1 MKPILFL
8 LMILSLPVVWIAAN
22 AWLWRIG
29 KWRALLAA
37 AMFSVVVGGAVWFLQ
52 ELRFGAARVNDGMA
66 RRIYV
71 TTLSDGLHAIN
82 ELGDRQL
89 MNSYISSVVD
99 TNGCVLLDYKLLHS
113 GRYPELANGTF
124 YCDWCERIDAAKRAK
139 AAAEKK

>member
-1 MKPILFL
+1 MKAIVSL
-8 LMILSLPVVWIAAN
+8 LAICSFPLVWIAAN

-29 KWRALLAA
+29 KCRALLAA
-37 AMFSVVVGGAVWFLQ
+37 VVFSSVVGVVVWFVQ
-52 ELRFGAARVNDGMA
+52 ELRFGDERMKDGMV

-89 MNSYISSVVD
+89 MNSYIASVVD

-113 GRYPELANGTF
+113 GRYPELANGMF
-124 YCDWCERIDAAKRAK
+124 YSDWSERIDAVKRVK
-139 AAAEKK
+139 AAAGKK

>member
-37 AMFSVVVGGAVWFLQ
+37 VVFSSVVGVVVWFLQ
-52 ELRFGAARVNDGMA
+52 ELRFGAARVDDCMT

-89 MNSYISSVVD
+89 MNSYIASVVD

-124 YCDWCERIDAAKRAK
+124 YYDWSERIDEAKRKKATAK
-139 AAAEKK
+139 

>member
-1 MKPILFL
+1 MKPILL
-8 LMILSLPVVWIAAN
+8 LLTVFALPLVWIAAN

-37 AMFSVVVGGAVWFLQ
+37 VVFSAVVGIVVWFAQ
-52 ELRFGAARVNDGMA
+52 ELRFGAARMNDCMA

-89 MNSYISSVVD
+89 MNSYIASVVD

-113 GRYPELANGTF
+113 GRYPELANGMF
-124 YCDWCERIDAAKRAK
+124 YSDWSERIDAVKRVK
-139 AAAEKK
+139 AAAK

>member
-1 MKPILFL
+1 MKPILFPL
-8 LMILSLPVVWIAAN
+8 TVLALPVVWIAAS

-37 AMFSVVVGGAVWFLQ
+37 VVFSSVVGVVAWFVQ
-52 ELRFGAARVNDGMA
+52 ELRSDAARMNDCMA

-89 MNSYISSVVD
+89 MNSYIASVVD

-113 GRYPELANGTF
+113 GRHPELANGTF
-124 YCDWCERIDAAKRAK
+124 YCDWSERIDAAKRAK
-139 AAAEKK
+139 AAAE

>member
-37 AMFSVVVGGAVWFLQ
+37 VVFSSVVGVVVWFVQ
-52 ELRFGAARVNDGMA
+52 ELRFGDERMKDGMV

-89 MNSYISSVVD
+89 MNSYIASVVD

-113 GRYPELANGTF
+113 GSYPELANGTF
-124 YCDWCERIDAAKRAK
+124 YYGWSERIDAAKRART
-139 AAAEKK
+139 AAEKK

>member
-8 LMILSLPVVWIAAN
+8 LMILSLPVVWIAAT
-22 AWLWRIG
+22 AWLWHIG

-37 AMFSVVVGGAVWFLQ
+37 VVFSAVVGVVVWFVQ
-52 ELRFGAARVNDGMA
+52 ELRFGDERMKDGMA

-89 MNSYISSVVD
+89 MNSYIASVVD

-113 GRYPELANGTF
+113 GRYPELANGMF
-124 YCDWCERIDAAKRAK
+124 YSDWSERIDAVKRVK
-139 AAAEKK
+139 ADAGKK

>member
-1 MKPILFL
+1 MKPILFPL
-8 LMILSLPVVWIAAN
+8 TVLALPVVWIAAN
-22 AWLWRIG
+22 VWLWRIG

-37 AMFSVVVGGAVWFLQ
+37 VVFSAVVGIAVWFAQ
-52 ELRFGAARVNDGMA
+52 ELRFGAARMKDCMA

-82 ELGDRQL
+82 ELGERQL
-89 MNSYISSVVD
+89 MNSYIASVVD

-124 YCDWCERIDAAKRAK
+124 YSDWSERIDAAKRAK
-139 AAAEKK
+139 AAAK

>member
-1 MKPILFL
+1 MKLILFL
-8 LMILSLPVVWIAAN
+8 LTVLSLSGVWIVAN

-37 AMFSVVVGGAVWFLQ
+37 VVFSSVVGVVVWFGQ
-52 ELRFGAARVNDGMA
+52 ELRFGAARVNDCMA

-89 MNSYISSVVD
+89 MNSYIASVVD

-113 GRYPELANGTF
+113 GRYPGLANGTF
-124 YCDWCERIDAAKRAK
+124 YYDWSERIETAKRTRTAAK
-139 AAAEKK
+139 

>member
-1 MKPILFL
+1 MKPVLFL
-8 LMILSLPVVWIAAN
+8 LTVLALPVVWIAAN

-37 AMFSVVVGGAVWFLQ
+37 VVFSSVVGVVVWFVQ
-52 ELRFGAARVNDGMA
+52 ELRFGDERMKDGMV

-89 MNSYISSVVD
+89 MNSYIASVVD

-113 GRYPELANGTF
+113 GRYPGLANGTF
-124 YCDWCERIDAAKRAK
+124 YYDWSERIETAKRTRTAAK
-139 AAAEKK
+139 

>member
-1 MKPILFL
+1 MFPLTVLALPI
-8 LMILSLPVVWIAAN
+8 VWIVAN
-22 AWLWRIG
+22 VWLWHIG

-37 AMFSVVVGGAVWFLQ
+37 VMFSVVVGGVVWFLQ
-52 ELRFGAARVNDGMA
+52 ELRFGDERVKDGMA

-89 MNSYISSVVD
+89 MNSYIASVVD

>member
-1 MKPILFL
+1 MKPVFL
-8 LMILSLPVVWIAAN
+8 LTVLALPVVWIAAN

-37 AMFSVVVGGAVWFLQ
+37 VVFSSVVGVVVWFVQ
-52 ELRFGAARVNDGMA
+52 ELRFGDERMKDGMV

-89 MNSYISSVVD
+89 MNSYIASVVD

-113 GRYPELANGTF
+113 GCYPELANGTF
-124 YCDWCERIDAAKRAK
+124 YYGWSERIDAAKRART
-139 AAAEKK
+139 AAEKK

>member
-1 MKPILFL
+1 
-8 LMILSLPVVWIAAN
+8 MILSLPVVWIAAN

-37 AMFSVVVGGAVWFLQ
+37 VVFSSVVGVVVWFLQ

-89 MNSYISSVVD
+89 MNSYIASVVD

-113 GRYPELANGTF
+113 GRYPELANGMF
-124 YCDWCERIDAAKRAK
+124 YSDWSERIDAVKRVK
-139 AAAEKK
+139 AAAK

>member
-37 AMFSVVVGGAVWFLQ
+37 VVFSSVVGVVVWFLQ
-52 ELRFGAARVNDGMA
+52 ELRFGAARMNDCMA

-89 MNSYISSVVD
+89 MNSYIASVVD

-113 GRYPELANGTF
+113 GRYPELANGMF
-124 YCDWCERIDAAKRAK
+124 YSDWSERIDAVKRVK
-139 AAAEKK
+139 AAAK

>member
-37 AMFSVVVGGAVWFLQ
+37 VVFSSVVGVVVWFHQ

-89 MNSYISSVVD
+89 MNSYIASVVD

-124 YCDWCERIDAAKRAK
+124 YYDWSERIDEAKRKKATAK
-139 AAAEKK
+139 

>member
-8 LMILSLPVVWIAAN
+8 LMILILPVMWVVAN

-37 AMFSVVVGGAVWFLQ
+37 VVFSAVVGVVVWFVQ
-52 ELRFGAARVNDGMA
+52 KLRFDAAQMNDCMA

-71 TTLSDGLHAIN
+71 TALSDGLHAIN

-89 MNSYISSVVD
+89 MNSYIASVVD
-99 TNGCVLLDYKLLHS
+99 TNGYVLLDYKLLHS

-124 YCDWCERIDAAKRAK
+124 YCDWIERIDAAKRAK
-139 AAAEKK
+139 AAEK

>member
-1 MKPILFL
+1 MKPVLFL
-8 LMILSLPVVWIAAN
+8 LTVLALPVVWIAAN
-22 AWLWRIG
+22 AWLWHIG

-37 AMFSVVVGGAVWFLQ
+37 VVFSAVVGVVVWFVQ
-52 ELRFGAARVNDGMA
+52 ELRFGDERMKDGMA

-113 GRYPELANGTF
+113 GHYPGLANGTF
-124 YCDWCERIDAAKRAK
+124 YCDWSERIDAAKRART
-139 AAAEKK
+139 AAK

>member
-37 AMFSVVVGGAVWFLQ
+37 VVFSSVVGVVVWFLQ

-89 MNSYISSVVD
+89 MNSYIASVVD

-113 GRYPELANGTF
+113 GRHPELANGTF
-124 YCDWCERIDAAKRAK
+124 YYAWSERIDEAKRART
-139 AAAEKK
+139 AAK

>member
-1 MKPILFL
+1 MKPILFPL
-8 LMILSLPVVWIAAN
+8 TVLALPVVWIAAN
-22 AWLWRIG
+22 VWLWRIG

-37 AMFSVVVGGAVWFLQ
+37 VVFSAVIGIVVWFAQ
-52 ELRFGAARVNDGMA
+52 ELRFGAARMNDCMA

-89 MNSYISSVVD
+89 MNSYIASVVD

-113 GRYPELANGTF
+113 GRYPELANGMF
-124 YCDWCERIDAAKRAK
+124 YSDWSERIDEAKRART
-139 AAAEKK
+139 AAK

>member
-8 LMILSLPVVWIAAN
+8 LTVLALPLVWIAVN
-22 AWLWRIG
+22 AWLWCIG

-37 AMFSVVVGGAVWFLQ
+37 VVFSAVVGIAVWFAQ
-52 ELRFGAARVNDGMA
+52 ELRFGAARMKDCMT

-89 MNSYISSVVD
+89 MNSYIASVVD

-124 YCDWCERIDAAKRAK
+124 YYDWSERIDAAKRAK
-139 AAAEKK
+139 TAAEKK

>member
-1 MKPILFL
+1 MKPILL
-8 LMILSLPVVWIAAN
+8 LLTVLALPLVWIAAN

-37 AMFSVVVGGAVWFLQ
+37 VVFSAVVGIGVWFAQ
-52 ELRFGAARVNDGMA
+52 ELRFNAARMNDCMA

-89 MNSYISSVVD
+89 MDSYIASVVD
-99 TNGCVLLDYKLLHS
+99 TNGCVLLDYRLLHS

-124 YCDWCERIDAAKRAK
+124 YYDWSERIDAVKRVK
-139 AAAEKK
+139 AAAK